1 MFCLHQDLAHITVD
15 GQDMDSA
22 GAARWVN
29 GDILIQPVSPPCPGG
44 FPGMNFVGFLPW
56 RWGGGM
62 AGNRKTCNDQQGT
75 EMSRKVYILYIC
87 IDICRQ

>member
-1 MFCLHQDLAHITVD
+1 MKKTQWFLKSSRMFCLHQDLAHITVD

-56 RWGGGM
+56 RWGGEWLEIEKHAM
-62 AGNRKTCNDQQGT
+62 ISKAQK
-75 EMSRKVYILYIC
+75 
-87 IDICRQ
+87 

>member
-29 GDILIQPVSPPCPGG
+29 GDILPRAQSPVRGG

-56 RWGGGM
+56 RWGGM
-62 AGNRKTCNDQQGT
+62 AGNRKKCNDQQGT
-75 EMSRKVYILYIC
+75 EMSRKVYLLHLC